1 MKTLLNVVINEDE
14 QIEIHSGFDSNLA
27 TLGFLE
33 VIKTVLVERSG
44 FIQEEDGT
52 PEEDSIAY
60 PIINTNTQA

>member
-1 MKTLLNVVINEDE
+1 MKTLLNLVINEDD

-52 PEEDSIAY
+52 LEEDSIAY

>member
-52 PEEDSIAY
+52 LEEDSIAY

>member
-52 PEEDSIAY
+52 LEGDSIAY

>member
-1 MKTLLNVVINEDE
+1 MKVLLKVVIGEDD

-33 VIKTVLVERSG
+33 VIKSVLVERSG

-52 PEEDSIAY
+52 LEEDSIAY